1 MSEIDL
7 RFSSLGLLTYQFE
20 VKFKKVLLFLETMD
34 DPELL
39 FSITCFLDIDDLL
52 SLLSTCKKLNI
63 LKNSPIIE
71 VRILK
76 QKIKFLES
84 PKQALNSLNLLPA
97 YY

>member
-1 MSEIDL
+1 
-7 RFSSLGLLTYQFE
+7 
-20 VKFKKVLLFLETMD
+20 MD

-39 FSITCFLDIDDLL
+39 FNITCFLDIDDLV
-52 SLLSTCKKLNI
+52 SLLSTCKKLNV

-76 QKIKFLES
+76 QKIRFLES
-84 PKQALNSLNLLPA
+84 PKQAFNSLSLLPA